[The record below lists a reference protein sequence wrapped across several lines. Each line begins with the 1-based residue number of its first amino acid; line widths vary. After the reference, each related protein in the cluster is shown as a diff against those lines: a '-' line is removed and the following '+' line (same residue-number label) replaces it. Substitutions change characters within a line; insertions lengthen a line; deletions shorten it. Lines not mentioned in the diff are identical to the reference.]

1 MNKKNISLILSG
13 IILLILQF
21 NIKIG
26 NATVDVCSDIV
37 GYILIIV
44 GILPLAIRNVMFK
57 KSRNMAFI
65 GLLVSIGCQGANLID
80 WGETASTATTVV
92 SAFST
97 IFTIYF
103 TYYFSEALILE
114 AKFQDK
120 SATTRSLRV
129 TWALFGVLIFVHYIA
144 FMSNISIAALI
155 VQAIVA
161 ICGIYYC
168 SQVLTAC
175 KQLYMDG
182 IPTERMDTSAINN
195 KKRK

>member
-1 MNKKNISLILSG
+1 MNKKNISLILAG

-26 NATVDVCSDIV
+26 SATVDVCSDIV
-37 GYILIIV
+37 GYILIII
-44 GILPLAIRNVMFK
+44 GILPLAVRNVMFK

-65 GLLVSIGCQGANLID
+65 GLLVAIGCQGANFID

-120 SATTRSLRV
+120 SATTRSLRI

-175 KQLYMDG
+175 NQLYMDG
-182 IPTERMDTSAINN
+182 IPTERMDTSVIDN
-195 KKRK
+195 KKRR